1 MKVKSSPTNINR
13 TALWIK
19 LERVLAINA
28 MSSENLALLLIK
40 VTPIPARMTNKADA
54 RPCKSV
60 VKDRSILLPVS
71 AFMAILKFTSIIP
84 NRARARA
91 KSKPV
96 ILSCI
101 GDRIS

>member
-1 MKVKSSPTNINR
+1 MRLKSSPTTINR
-13 TALWIK
+13 TALSIN
-19 LERVLAINA
+19 LERVLAINDI
-28 MSSENLALLLIK
+28 SSENLALLLIK

-54 RPCKSV
+54 RPCKGV
-60 VKDRSILLPVS
+60 VKDKSILLPVS
-71 AFMAILKFTSIIP
+71 AFMAILKFTSTMP